1 MELTKSQ
8 IKLIDEAAELA
19 AEIKT
24 ATDRLELI
32 KKELQTL
39 LEGNYKAK
47 YSILSVTLRKNYDG
61 PTPAILMEKLK
72 EMKMKNRFMDCVKVM
87 ATETKK
93 VVGEEVFTALQTLK
107 STTPVFSFK
116 KVD

>member
-19 AEIKT
+19 AEIK
-24 ATDRLELI
+24 AKEARLDSI
-32 KKELQTL
+32 KKELGGL
-39 LEGNYKAK
+39 SEGAYKGK
-47 YSILSVTLRKNYDG
+47 HSILSVTLRKNYDG
-61 PTPAILMEKLK
+61 PTPAILLAKLK
-72 EMKMKNRFMDCVKVM
+72 DMKMKDRFMDCVKVM